1 MGEFIELI
9 QIFIDDDKRKLCHF
23 VNQLMWVVGPALLK
37 WRTDEVVMAGFIRS
51 RCDPAVY
58 RSTRRAVERRGR
70 STLAA
75 GQAEGEG
82 RQDTFPGLAL
92 WRA

>member
-9 QIFIDDDKRKLCHF
+9 QVLIHDDKRMLCQF
-23 VNQLMWVVGPALLK
+23 VNQLIWVVGPALLK

-58 RSTRRAVERRGR
+58 GR
-70 STLAA
+70 SNWDVEKTEPRIDRRFFIERL
-75 GQAEGEG
+75 
-82 RQDTFPGLAL
+82 R
-92 WRA
+92 